1 MDGQHPHRPIPHSV
15 LSPGGSEGAR
25 TGPGLPASQ
34 AERVP
39 RAQAD
44 LRDLHVHGQR
54 FLL

>member
-1 MDGQHPHRPIPHSV
+1 MDSQHPHCPIPLSV
-15 LSPGGSEGAR
+15 LSPGGSESAR

-34 AERVP
+34 AEHVP

-44 LRDLHVHGQR
+44 LQDLHIRGQW